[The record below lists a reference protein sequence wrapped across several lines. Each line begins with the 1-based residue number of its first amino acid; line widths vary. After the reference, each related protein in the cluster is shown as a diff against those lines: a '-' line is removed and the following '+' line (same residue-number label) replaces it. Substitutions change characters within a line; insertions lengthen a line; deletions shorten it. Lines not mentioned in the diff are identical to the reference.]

1 MTHESIVKALKDL
14 KAEGWILEGDKI
26 ENIVWTTDK
35 VKTEA
40 EILAAIAKPL
50 PEPEPSVS
58 DKLLSVGLSI
68 DDLKAALGL

>member
-35 VKTEA
+35 VKTQA
-40 EILAAIAKPL
+40 EILAAIAHPL
-50 PEPEPSVS
+50 PEEELSVS
-58 DKLLSVGLSI
+58 AKLSSVGLSI
-68 DDLKAALGL
+68 DDLKVALGL